1 MIVNVKV
8 AYVLPGCETQYGAEL
23 HVFSK
28 SHVPS
33 FNYLRYMEAY
43 MLVDSSVDT
52 VGNVGLD
59 LGIRWEIGLYLVQ
72 SIQAGCGALTA
83 IYSIDTFGSSRGEIG
98 RNLNLSTVPC
108 LVP

>member
-1 MIVNVKV
+1 V
-8 AYVLPGCETQYGAEL
+8 AYVLHECETQSSAEV

-43 MLVDSSVDT
+43 IGVDSSVDT

-59 LGIRWEIGLYLVQ
+59 VGIRWERRLYIVR
-72 SIQAGCGALTA
+72 SIQSGCVALTA